1 MSEKSIFQIPR
12 TQTPNLEKSRI
23 CYLSPSGLYGFKKH
37 YHLSRNRAFICTIFH
52 HLSTNMTNKR
62 MSSENLLRRAV
73 RAKLDKTGIFVG
85 DFQPQ
90 ELQSSGFSC
99 FPLAPQ
105 RHDNY
110 ILYKNILWCEAAEAD
125 EKSFEI
131 TFVNE
136 NGKKLVIEKLVV
148 ELPLQDNT
156 AKHDVASEILAK
168 SYGESKIAPLVL
180 IVLNNFGGQGRARH
194 LYKHEILPVLKAA
207 HVEITYVETEYSQHG
222 IDIGREADLD
232 KYDIVACCSGDGVPH
247 EIINGMYQRADRA
260 RAFSKLAVTQLPCGS
275 GNALSLSTH
284 GSNVPGIAAFQML
297 KAQKAKL
304 DLMAVTQGIGESE
317 TTKLSFLSQAYGV
330 IADSDIGTEHLRWM
344 GPIRFELGVTH
355 KVLTKAKYPCDLYV
369 SYAAKDSEEMQRHVS
384 KHLLNDSTE
393 HLDINEE
400 NFKLKYPLLD
410 SPAPELWE
418 KLPPSV
424 TDKLNIFYV
433 GNMPYVSNDAQ
444 FFPAALP
451 DDGHMDLIITD
462 TTTPFFKMAKILMS
476 VDNGGHVHSDQTHH
490 AKITAYR
497 LVPRIKDNLAH
508 YISVDGE
515 DFPFEAMQVEVL
527 PKLLTVLL
535 QSKTFVET
543 SYTSG

>member
-1 MSEKSIFQIPR
+1 
-12 TQTPNLEKSRI
+12 
-23 CYLSPSGLYGFKKH
+23 
-37 YHLSRNRAFICTIFH
+37 
-52 HLSTNMTNKR
+52 MTNKR
-62 MSSENLLRRAV
+62 MSSENLLRRSV

-85 DFQPQ
+85 DFQHQ
-90 ELQSSGFSC
+90 EIQPSGFSC

-105 RHDNY
+105 RHDNH

-136 NGKKLVIEKLVV
+136 NGKKLAIEKLVV

-156 AKHDVASEILAK
+156 AKHDVASEILAQ

-232 KYDIVACCSGDGVPH
+232 KYDIVACCLGDGVPH

-304 DLMAVTQGIGESE
+304 DLMAVTQGVGESE

-369 SYAAKDSEEMQRHVS
+369 SYAAKDSEDMQRHVS
-384 KHLLNDSTE
+384 KHLLNDSAE
-393 HLDINEE
+393 HLEINEE

-418 KLPPSV
+418 KLPPAV

-451 DDGHMDLIITD
+451 DDGHMDLIITV

-497 LVPRIKDNLAH
+497 LVPRIKDQLAH